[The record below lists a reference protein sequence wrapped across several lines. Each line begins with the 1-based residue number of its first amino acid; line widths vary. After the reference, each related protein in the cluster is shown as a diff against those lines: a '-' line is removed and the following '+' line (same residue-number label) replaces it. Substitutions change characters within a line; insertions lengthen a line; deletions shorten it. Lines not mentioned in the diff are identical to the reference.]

1 MRSTIHTRSVAELN
15 EAEHRVQYP
24 LAAKKKKTRAT
35 TTTENTHTGNVRFV
49 IRKVRYRKWW

>member
-49 IRKVRYRKWW
+49 IRKVRYRKW